1 MDKLTLRELKALVK
15 EHVKAAPKMSAGKQS
30 LLLYA
35 DKNGLLKKKEAPVV
49 SAAPVKSVDVKKA
62 AKVKNELPEILQK
75 SEPLTKKSKVA
86 EPVVPAKKA
95 PTGFAA
101 FLSANKG
108 KGLNMSEMSQMYRE
122 SKEQA

>member
-1 MDKLTLRELKALVK
+1 MDKLTLKELKAIVK
-15 EHVKAAPKMSAGKQS
+15 EHVKSAPRMSSGKQN

-35 DKNGLLKKKEAPVV
+35 DKNGLLKKKEVPAV
-49 SAAPVKSVDVKKA
+49 PVKAVAVK
-62 AKVKNELPEILQK
+62 KVKNELPEVLQK
-75 SEPLTKKSKVA
+75 SEKIVPAKKAKVS

-108 KGLNMSEMSQMYRE
+108 KGLKMAEMSQMYRE
-122 SKEQA
+122 SKEQE

>member
-15 EHVKAAPKMSAGKQS
+15 EHVKSAPKMSAGKQN

-35 DKNGLLKKKEAPVV
+35 DKNGLIKKKEVPAVPV
-49 SAAPVKSVDVKKA
+49 APVKTMKKVGLPEVLQKIVPAKKA
-62 AKVKNELPEILQK
+62 KV
-75 SEPLTKKSKVA
+75 SEPVT
-86 EPVVPAKKA
+86 PAKKA

-108 KGLNMSEMSQMYRE
+108 KGLKMAEMSQMYRE
-122 SKEQA
+122 SKEQE